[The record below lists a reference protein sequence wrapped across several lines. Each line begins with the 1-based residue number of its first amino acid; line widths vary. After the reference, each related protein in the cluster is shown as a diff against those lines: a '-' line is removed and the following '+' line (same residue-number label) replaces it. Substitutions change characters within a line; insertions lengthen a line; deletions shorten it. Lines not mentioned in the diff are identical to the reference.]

1 MERLISSGDRDTG
14 IATSSKPVVG
24 QIIEAAQSPGAGWL
38 PCDGKSYIR
47 ETYPELSAKFSEA
60 GIQQLTIPFDPNI
73 NFFGDNLFFIAT
85 PIQNGFITFNHQSS
99 ETPGVKKA
107 LRFTIAGT
115 TTSYDEVILF
125 PQSLRE
131 SGTAVAVFNPTT
143 SEIVVFYQSATI
155 NVNDV
160 HVTVSNDNGVTW
172 TEKASISNFGILG
185 MFTTVWDGINYR
197 IFDSVTVGKL
207 TQSTDLT
214 NWTTYNLP
222 AKYTSVENPYILAVT
237 PDAYYPGW
245 INIFMGGQYII
256 ALGNPAANDHYQS
269 GEIVPFT
276 EFLFPTYMYN
286 GHNKVILRDMMRN
299 IYFIN
304 DPLFNFPVLQKA
316 PNDYQPSYSFN
327 VGEIGTE
334 GDLILPVSFMFSA
347 DAFVYYK
354 KVIGYTEII
363 TFDTPF
369 RFFTFVNMLD
379 HSVLGIC
386 GDIDENMY
394 IMILKKSES
403 YFRVPGFLPSSAGLQ
418 KYIYAG
424 NIVVP
429 AEPEGPGAPT

>member
-14 IATSSKPVVG
+14 TAVSSKPVVG
-24 QIIEAAQSPGAGWL
+24 QIIEAAQPPGTGWL

-47 ETYPELSAKFSEA
+47 ETYPELSTKFSEA

-73 NFFGDNLFFIAT
+73 GFFDDSVFLIAM
-85 PIQNGFITFNHQSS
+85 PIQNGFITFNHQSL

-107 LRFTIAGT
+107 LRCIVTGT

-131 SGTAVAVFNPTT
+131 NGTAVAVFNPTT

-155 NVNDV
+155 NVNDI
-160 HVTVSNDNGVTW
+160 HVTVSNDNGATW

-185 MFTTVWDGINYR
+185 TFTVVWDGINYR
-197 IFDSVTVGKL
+197 IFDVVTVGKL
-207 TQSTDLT
+207 IQSTDLT

-222 AKYTSVENPYILAVT
+222 AKYTSVEIPYILAVT

-245 INIFMGGQYII
+245 INIYMGGQRII
-256 ALGNPAANDHYQS
+256 VLGNPTGNDHYQT
-269 GEIVPFT
+269 GEIVPLT
-276 EFLFPTYMYN
+276 EFLFPTYIYN
-286 GHNKVILRDMMRN
+286 GYNKVILRDIMTSN
-299 IYFIN
+299 YFIYN
-304 DPLFNFPVLQKA
+304 PLFGFPVLQKA
-316 PNDYQPSYSFN
+316 PDDYQLSFSFS

-347 DAFVYYK
+347 NAFVYYK

-379 HSVLGIC
+379 HSILSIC
-386 GDIDENMY
+386 RDIDENMC

-403 YFRVPGFLPSSAGLQ
+403 YFRVPGFLPSSTGLQ